1 MKAFLI
7 FKIHYDCKDCW
18 VSQNYILMT
27 LLEPLK
33 VFQIW
38 FINKKFLVM
47 GFRKIGSQNYKIVK
61 DKSIATFNGVKIGRS
76 ILSVTPFTLK

>member
-1 MKAFLI
+1 
-7 FKIHYDCKDCW
+7 
-18 VSQNYILMT
+18 
-27 LLEPLK
+27 
-33 VFQIW
+33 
-38 FINKKFLVM
+38 M